1 MPTVYTKFEPTR
13 ALDVPEYEAQTLAK
27 QGLLVPAPEAA
38 PSAPAAPAKTVK
50 GGE

>member
-1 MPTVYTKFEPTR
+1 MPTVYTTFEPTR
-13 ALDVPEYEAQTLAK
+13 ALDVSAHEAGVLDS
-27 QGLLVPAPEAA
+27 QGLLVPAPEA